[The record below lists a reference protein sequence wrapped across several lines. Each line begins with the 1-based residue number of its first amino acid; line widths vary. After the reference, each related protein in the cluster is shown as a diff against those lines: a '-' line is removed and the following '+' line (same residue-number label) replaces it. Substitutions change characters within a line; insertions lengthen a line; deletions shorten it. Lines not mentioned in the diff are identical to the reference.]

1 MGDRSIE
8 LWLNQYQLEALERIL
23 SEHGTD
29 TETVM
34 QARLMEFYRQ
44 TVPEQERT
52 EINNMIEA
60 KRLAD
65 ERRTQEMRHFSVYH
79 ITENGSECHFESDY
93 GMEFMQTAWQ
103 MRRYLRAEFEKQP
116 ESFAAIFD
124 DAIPIDAQRFDE
136 RIGELLDNSKNIVG
150 AFDIDFDK
158 QEFSGVHRLDGW
170 KTFAMKDVSIAAY
183 HAYRS
188 DYRSM
193 KDRWEIFLDHIDGK
207 ELTHEQ
213 SSQMQTME

>member
-60 KRLAD
+60 ERLAD

-79 ITENGSECHFESDY
+79 NGERLRVSLRVRLWY
-93 GMEFMQTAWQ
+93 GIHADRMA
-103 MRRYLRAEFEKQP
+103 
-116 ESFAAIFD
+116 
-124 DAIPIDAQRFDE
+124 DA
-136 RIGELLDNSKNIVG
+136 K
-150 AFDIDFDK
+150 
-158 QEFSGVHRLDGW
+158 
-170 KTFAMKDVSIAAY
+170 VS
-183 HAYRS
+183 
-188 DYRSM
+188 
-193 KDRWEIFLDHIDGK
+193 
-207 ELTHEQ
+207 
-213 SSQMQTME
+213 SSRV